1 MQVCQSLII
10 QLVKFHYKSTLSF
23 NIFVWLSL
31 WARRIK
37 IWNNKLST
45 SLPWILSIFKL
56 QYSDIII
63 SKINKYVHLGCI
75 HSFMKNKITGK
86 CSLTNNITSDFQPFL
101 IHGFWKT
108 IMFLNNCHKFF
119 LLNNKYIQQNKLVS
133 FWFLLAANF
142 LILENF
148 QTVFKYPIRENSTFM
163 SWMTRFKIFKN
174 LFHPIS
180 AVALFYILKRFQEL
194 TDCLKSKFLLTLASI
209 FQIKFL
215 KPQK

>member
-23 NIFVWLSL
+23 NIFVWFSL

-56 QYSDIII
+56 QYSDFII
-63 SKINKYVHLGCI
+63 SKINKYVHLGTI
-75 HSFMKNKITGK
+75 HSFMKNKITVK
-86 CSLTNNITSDFQPFL
+86 CSLTNNIISDFQPFL

-133 FWFLLAANF
+133 FWFLLAENF
-142 LILENF
+142 LILVNF
-148 QTVFKYPIRENSTFM
+148 QNSF
-163 SWMTRFKIFKN
+163 
-174 LFHPIS
+174 
-180 AVALFYILKRFQEL
+180 
-194 TDCLKSKFLLTLASI
+194 
-209 FQIKFL
+209 
-215 KPQK
+215 